1 MATSIEQIQQLYI
14 AFYGHPADPGGQSYW
29 GNILATDP
37 NAIPTIV
44 ATFAQSAEFSAT
56 FDGKTNPEL
65 VTILYQNLFGHAPDS
80 AQLAEWSGRLD
91 YGANLGSVMT
101 GIIGSA
107 AAADASVLDM
117 KVRAATAFTAS
128 LDTTAET
135 LGFGTNAGHATAKE
149 YLAYVHDALSLNA
162 TTTPFAL
169 NLVTSDIVA
178 QAAWSMPVRVDQQV
192 QELYVAYFSRAAD
205 AGGHDYWTAR
215 LDGNPANPSLA
226 LMGGAFASSQEYR
239 DEYAQATNELKVAN
253 AYENLFGRA
262 AEPAGV
268 AYWANLMN
276 AGTLTIDAA
285 VTAIAGGAQGTDKYA
300 YGAKVDVAQ
309 AITAAID
316 TPLEAQA
323 YSGTSANA
331 VVAAYI
337 AQVKDVATFNAAI
350 APAAIDALIA
360 SLDGTS
366 GPLPPP
372 PPPVSDDI
380 QLAGIGSQEALAGIF

>member
-1 MATSIEQIQQLYI
+1 MATNIEQIQQLYI
-14 AFYGHPADPGGQSYW
+14 ALYGHPADAAGQAYW

-37 NAIPTIV
+37 NAIPTIA
-44 ATFAQSAEFSAT
+44 ATFAQSAQYAAT
-56 FDGKTNPEL
+56 FGGKSNAEI
-65 VTILYQNLFGHAPDS
+65 VTILYQNLFGHAPAP
-80 AQLAEWSGRLD
+80 AQLSEWSARLD
-91 YGANLGSVMT
+91 QGTNVGTVLT

-107 AAADASVLDM
+107 PAVDATVLDL

-135 LGFGTNAGHATAKE
+135 VAFATNAGHATAKE
-149 YLAYVHDALSLNA
+149 YLAYVDDVLSLNA

-169 NLVTSDIVA
+169 DLVTSDIVA
-178 QAAWSMPVRVDQQV
+178 QTPWSMPARVDQQV

-205 AGGHDYWTAR
+205 DAGHAYWTAL
-215 LDGNPANPSLA
+215 LDGNPAHPNLA

-239 DEYAQATNELKVAN
+239 DEYSQATNELKVAN

-268 AYWANLMN
+268 AYWAQLMN

-316 TPLEAQA
+316 TPQEAQSYTTA
-323 YSGTSANA
+323 SANA
-331 VVAAYI
+331 TVAAYI
-337 AQVKDVATFNAAI
+337 AQVKDVASFNAAI

-360 SLDGTS
+360 SLAGMSGTF
-366 GPLPPP
+366 
-372 PPPVSDDI
+372 PPVSGDVE
-380 QLAGIGSQEALAGIF
+380 LTGVGTPEALAGVF

>member
-1 MATSIEQIQQLYI
+1 MATNIEQIQQLYI
-14 AFYGHPADPGGQSYW
+14 ALYGHPADAAGQSYW

-37 NAIPTIV
+37 NAIPTIA
-44 ATFAQSAEFSAT
+44 ATFAQSAQYSAT
-56 FDGKTNPEL
+56 FGGKSNAEI
-65 VTILYQNLFGHAPDS
+65 VTILYQNLFGHAPGA
-80 AQLAEWSGRLD
+80 AQLSEWSGKLD
-91 YGANLGSVMT
+91 QGTNVGTVLT
-101 GIIGSA
+101 GIIGGA
-107 AAADASVLDM
+107 AAADVTVLDM

-128 LDTTAET
+128 LDTNAET
-135 LGFGTNAGHATAKE
+135 VAFATNAGHATARE
-149 YLAYVHDALSLNA
+149 YLAYVDDALSLNA

-169 NLVTSDIVA
+169 NLVTSDVVA
-178 QAAWSMPVRVDQQV
+178 QAAWSMPARVDQQV

-215 LDGNPANPSLA
+215 LDGDPANPSLA
-226 LMGGAFASSQEYR
+226 AMGGAFASSQEYR

-268 AYWANLMN
+268 AYWAQLMN

-323 YSGTSANA
+323 YSGASANA

-337 AQVKDVATFNAAI
+337 AQVKDVASFNAAI
-350 APAAIDALIA
+350 VPASIDALIA
-360 SLDGTS
+360 GLAGTY
-366 GPLPPP
+366 GTV

-380 QLAGIGSQEALAGIF
+380 QLAGIGSQEALLGIF